1 MKGDRI
7 MKVTKSAVRCVLEG
21 ALIGAAGMIPGAS
34 GGILAVAFGV
44 YRKAIDAIAGLL
56 KNFKSNFLFL
66 LPYGIGGCMGI
77 LITARLL
84 EWLLSNWRMPLM
96 YLLIGMVLGGV
107 PSLMRSANAKLTP
120 KYAACIVLG
129 GAITAAL
136 ALLDNSSVSAGYR
149 EFTHLAA
156 FLSGALITVGIV
168 IPGVST
174 SFILMYIGWYEPF
187 LSAFN
192 KMQLSYL
199 FCAAAGAC
207 AVAIL
212 LISFIRRMFNKHPA
226 GASYCIL
233 GFLLGTVIMIFP
245 GFAGGL
251 TSIFHILLT
260 ITGFCGTLLLQ
271 KLGKES

>member
-1 MKGDRI
+1 
-7 MKVTKSAVRCVLEG
+7 MKVDKSAVRCALEG

-34 GGILAVAFGV
+34 GGVLAVAFGV
-44 YRKAIDAIAGLL
+44 YRKAIDAIAGLF
-56 KNFKSNFLFL
+56 KNFKQNFLFL
-66 LPYGIGGCMGI
+66 LPYGIGGCIGI

-84 EWLLSNWRMPLM
+84 EWLLAEWRMPLM

-107 PSLMRSANAKLTP
+107 PSLMASANAKPTP
-120 KYAACIVLG
+120 KYITCVILG
-129 GAITAAL
+129 GAVTAAL
-136 ALLDNSSVSAGYR
+136 ALLDSSAVSAGYR

-174 SFILMYIGWYEPF
+174 SFILMYIGWYEPL

-192 KMQLSYL
+192 RLQISYL
-199 FCAAAGAC
+199 ICAAGGAA
-207 AVAIL
+207 AVTVL

-245 GFAGGL
+245 GFAGGFS
-251 TSIFHILLT
+251 TVFHILLAVA
-260 ITGFCGTLLLQ
+260 GFFCTLLFQ
-271 KLGKES
+271 RLGDPS

>member
-1 MKGDRI
+1 MKI
-7 MKVTKSAVRCVLEG
+7 SKSAAQCILEG
-21 ALIGAAGMIPGAS
+21 MLIGSVGMIPGAS
-34 GGILAVAFGV
+34 GGVLAVAFGV

-56 KNFKSNFLFL
+56 KNFKTNFLFL

-84 EWLLSNWRMPLM
+84 EWLLANWRMPLM

-107 PSLMRSANAKLTP
+107 PSLIRSANAKLTP
-120 KYAACIVLG
+120 KYIACVILG
-129 GAITAAL
+129 GALTAAL
-136 ALLDNSSVSAGYR
+136 ALLDNSAVSAGYR

-174 SFILMYIGWYEPF
+174 SFVLMYIGWYEPF

-192 KMQLSYL
+192 KMQISYL
-199 FCAAAGAC
+199 LCAAAGAA
-207 AVAIL
+207 AVAVL
-212 LISFIRRMFNKHPA
+212 LVSFVRRMFNKHPA

-233 GFLLGTVIMIFP
+233 GFLLGTVAMIFP
-245 GFAGGL
+245 GLAGGMKTL
-251 TSIFHILLT
+251 FHLLLAAA
-260 ITGFCGTLLLQ
+260 GFCCTLLLQ
-271 KLGKES
+271 RLGEES

>member
-1 MKGDRI
+1 
-7 MKVTKSAVRCVLEG
+7 MKVNKSAVRCALEG

-34 GGILAVAFGV
+34 GGVLAVAFGV

-56 KNFKSNFLFL
+56 KDFKTNFLFL
-66 LPYGIGGCMGI
+66 LPYGIGGCMGL

-84 EWLLSNWRMPLM
+84 EWLLAEWRMPLM

-107 PSLMRSANAKLTP
+107 PSLMKSANAKPTP
-120 KYAACIVLG
+120 KYIACVILG

-136 ALLDNSSVSAGYR
+136 ALLDSSAVSTGYR

-174 SFILMYIGWYEPF
+174 SFILMYIGWYEPL

-192 KMQLSYL
+192 RLQISYL
-199 FCAAAGAC
+199 LCAAVGA
-207 AVAIL
+207 AVVTVL
-212 LISFIRRMFNKHPA
+212 LISFIRQMFRMHPA

-233 GFLLGTVIMIFP
+233 GFMLGTVIMIFP

-251 TSIFHILLT
+251 RTVFHILLA
-260 ITGFCGTLLLQ
+260 IGGFFCTVLLQ
-271 KLGKES
+271 RLGNQA